1 MRRGTRTSM
10 SLTKKLVL
18 GMLLVTMVPLG
29 AILFLSGQAI
39 VASNALLGV
48 LIATLAAVVALSLWL
63 ARHANQQLER
73 CVAERTSQ
81 LITEIAERARAV
93 KELQDLHRR
102 DALVLKSVA
111 EGIHALDLE
120 GRIIFENPAAERMF
134 GWEPGELLGK
144 PAHMTIHHSR
154 AGGAPYPQRE
164 CPIYASLRDGIS
176 RRITDEV
183 FWRKDGSSFPVEY
196 VSAPVR
202 DENHEIIGAVVVFS
216 DTTETKRTERELRH
230 AKEAAESANMAK
242 SQFLANMSHEIRTP
256 MNGVIGMTDLL
267 LDTELTS
274 EQREFVDAI
283 ATSAEALMAVINDIL
298 DFSKIEAGKLRF
310 DEVDFDVR
318 KVVHGT
324 LEMLAGQARAKGLK
338 LDGAIASEVP
348 GRLRG
353 DPGRLRQI
361 LTNLIGNGVKFTD
374 AGEVVVRVTS
384 ERETATHVLVR
395 FEVQDTGVGIAP
407 EAQATLFQA
416 FVQADSS
423 TTRRYGG
430 TGLGL
435 AICRQLVERM
445 GGDIGVESSPR
456 QGSRFWFTAQLAR
469 VQPRLGSFER
479 RPAG

>member
-1 MRRGTRTSM
+1 M
-10 SLTKKLVL
+10 SLTKEFVL
-18 GMLLVTMVPLG
+18 GMFLVTVVPLG
-29 AILFLSGQAI
+29 VIFFLSGQAI

-48 LIATLAAVVALSLWL
+48 LIATVALSLWL
-63 ARHANQQLER
+63 ARHANRQLER
-73 CVAERTSQ
+73 RVAERTSP

-93 KELQDLHRR
+93 KELEDLHRWN
-102 DALVLKSVA
+102 ALVLKSVA

-134 GWEPGELLGK
+134 GWEPGELLSK

-183 FWRKDGSSFPVEY
+183 FWRKDGTSFPVEY
-196 VSAPVR
+196 VAAPVR
-202 DENHEIIGAVVVFS
+202 DENHGIIGAVVVFS
-216 DTTETKRTERELRH
+216 DTTETKRVERELRR
-230 AKEAAESANMAK
+230 AMEAAESANIAK

-267 LDTELTS
+267 LDTEKLTT
-274 EQREFVDAI
+274 EQREFVEAI

-310 DEVDFDVR
+310 DELDFDLR

-324 LEMLAGQARAKGLK
+324 LGMLASQARAKGLK
-338 LDGAIASEVP
+338 LDGAIAPEVP
-348 GRLRG
+348 GRVRG

-374 AGEVVVRVTS
+374 AGEVVVHVSS

-395 FEVQDTGVGIAP
+395 FEVQDTGIGIAP
-407 EAQATLFQA
+407 EAQANLFQA
-416 FVQADSS
+416 FMQADSS

-445 GGDIGVESSPR
+445 GGDIGVESSPS
-456 QGSRFWFTAQLAR
+456 QGSRFWFTAQFER

-479 RPAG
+479 RPAD

>member
-93 KELQDLHRR
+93 KELLDLHRR

-154 AGGAPYPQRE
+154 AGGAPYPQGE

-267 LDTELTS
+267 LDGRLDVQQRDYAETIRQSAKALLT
-274 EQREFVDAI
+274 V
-283 ATSAEALMAVINDIL
+283 LNDIL
-298 DFSKIEAGKLRF
+298 DFSKIEAGKL
-310 DEVDFDVR
+310 EFDV
-318 KVVHGT
+318 
-324 LEMLAGQARAKGLK
+324 ARV
-338 LDGAIASEVP
+338 D
-348 GRLRG
+348 LRELVE
-353 DPGRLRQI
+353 D
-361 LTNLIGNGVKFTD
+361 
-374 AGEVVVRVTS
+374 VVRLIS
-384 ERETATHVLVR
+384 IQAHPKNL
-395 FEVQDTGVGIAP
+395 EVA
-407 EAQATLFQA
+407 
-416 FVQADSS
+416 
-423 TTRRYGG
+423 
-430 TGLGL
+430 
-435 AICRQLVERM
+435 
-445 GGDIGVESSPR
+445 
-456 QGSRFWFTAQLAR
+456 
-469 VQPRLGSFER
+469 
-479 RPAG
+479 